1 VSNARPGAIDD
12 DGLPASIAP
21 DRDRPPSILVIG
33 YGNELRGDDAL
44 GPLAARAIAEWN
56 LGHVRTLDLHQLT
69 PELAEPLA
77 AVQYALFLDAA
88 QHLPPDT
95 PPFAQQLTTDG
106 PPITG
111 HAAGPQA
118 LLRLAE
124 QLYGACP
131 TAYLIAI
138 PGVCF
143 DFGAALSPAAANG
156 LDHALV
162 LARALI
168 EQICQASQN
177 SV

>member
-1 VSNARPGAIDD
+1 
-12 DGLPASIAP
+12 
-21 DRDRPPSILVIG
+21 VIG

-44 GPLAARAIAEWN
+44 GPLAARAIAGWN

-77 AVQYALFLDAA
+77 AVQFALFLDAA

-95 PPFAQQLTTDG
+95 PLFVQHLNMDG
-106 PPITG
+106 LPITG

-118 LLRLAE
+118 LLRLAA
-124 QLYGACP
+124 QLYGDSP
-131 TAYLIAI
+131 TAWLIAI

-156 LDHALV
+156 LGHALE
-162 LARALI
+162 LARTLI
-168 EQICQASQN
+168 EPICQASQN